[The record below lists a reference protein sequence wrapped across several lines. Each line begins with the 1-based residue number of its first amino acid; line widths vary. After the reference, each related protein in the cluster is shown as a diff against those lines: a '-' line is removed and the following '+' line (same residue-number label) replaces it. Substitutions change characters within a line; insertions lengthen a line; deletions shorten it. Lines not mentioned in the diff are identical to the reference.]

1 MRYAMIE
8 ERECVNGS
16 GWGVSFYTQGCPFH
30 CEGCHNPEQWSLDGG
45 QEYTPKTKEKILS
58 LLDKP
63 YITRFSVLGGEPL
76 IGRNRAELAELICS
90 VPQEKDVWLYTG
102 YTLEKLMDEAI
113 RYQDFFL
120 LLILHRVNY
129 IVDGR
134 FEEDKKDITLAFR
147 GSSNQKIWKRK
158 GIDPWTHV
166 PTFEDV
172 TAEFD
177 KNNQLLS

>member
-1 MRYAMIE
+1 MRYATIE

-16 GWGVSFYTQGCPFH
+16 GWGVSLYTQGCYFH
-30 CEGCHNPEQWSLDGG
+30 CKGCHNPEQWNLNGG
-45 QEYTPKTKEKILS
+45 QRYTPETQEKILS

-63 YITRFSVLGGEPL
+63 YIKRLSILGGEPL
-76 IGRNRAELAELICS
+76 LDRNRADLAGLVAA
-90 VPQEKDVWLYTG
+90 VPQNIDIWLYTG
-102 YTLEKLMDEAI
+102 YELPDLINAAHCGDLL
-113 RYQDFFL
+113 L

-134 FEEDKKDITLAFR
+134 FKEDKKDITLAFR

-158 GIDPWTHV
+158 GINPFSFDPA
-166 PTFEDV
+166 FENV

-177 KNNQLLS
+177 SNN